1 MSIGSMTY
9 TPEVKTSFRTRHDN
23 NGRVYMEVFTHDVMV
38 THAIYRIIANEC
50 GHITADLVSGIYY
63 FYVGVACT
71 SCPGGV
77 TTWMQIGG
85 RHENVALPSALS
97 LTKGHALSL
106 SGGTVADAGIDY
118 NGAAGQ
124 FAIAAEDTDSSDTA
138 HLMLIPDKI
147 ITIS

>member
-9 TPEVKTSFRTRHDN
+9 TPEVKTSYRTRHDN
-23 NGRVYMEVFTHDVMV
+23 DGKVYMEVYTHDQMV

-50 GHITADLVSGIYY
+50 GHITGDLVSGIYY

-71 SCPGGV
+71 SCPAGV

-85 RHENVALPSALS
+85 RHESVTLPGALS

-106 SGGTVADAGIDY
+106 SGGTVVDSNVDY

-124 FAIAAEDTDSSDTA
+124 FAIAAEDTDNSTSA